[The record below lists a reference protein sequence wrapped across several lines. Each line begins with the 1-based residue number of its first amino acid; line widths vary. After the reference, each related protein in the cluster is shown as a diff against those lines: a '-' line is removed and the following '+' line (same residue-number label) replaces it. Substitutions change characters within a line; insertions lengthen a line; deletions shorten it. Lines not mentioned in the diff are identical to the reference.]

1 MYETQVVF
9 GKQDIWGR
17 GVSIEPEAD
26 LYRVETALPHPL
38 TANRKSPFL
47 TRYVEVRIL
56 DKLPAGLFLHGMTP
70 TNVIAPNRTSIC
82 SKPHGKTLC

>member
-38 TANRKSPFL
+38 TANRKSPFF
-47 TRYVEVRIL
+47 
-56 DKLPAGLFLHGMTP
+56 DKICRSSHLRQIARWVIPARDDTDKRHRAESNINMQ
-70 TNVIAPNRTSIC
+70 
-82 SKPHGKTLC
+82 